1 MHELDTAAL
10 RRLNRMIFIVR
21 AVVFWETLWPR
32 LWPFLIVSSLFL
44 AAILFNIFALF
55 SPALHVLVLGAFC
68 LACVGSFAYGVRGV
82 HYPDKAAALHKLERD
97 SNLSHQPLFALL
109 DHPVSAKNDKVSQA
123 IWIKHQDRMVAALKQ
138 AVIKAPRSNLYKRDP
153 YSMRAAL
160 ILVLVLGV
168 IEARFDY
175 ATRFTQA
182 FFPNRAMQ
190 GAQGW
195 RLEAWINPPAYTG
208 LGPIFL
214 QADDQSDPAK
224 DPISIVQH
232 SQVLIRLEGRKTGD
246 DMQVSSGAFV
256 EEMQRLG
263 RGAFSLETM
272 LDQGDELRL
281 MEGEETLY
289 RWPVTLV
296 ADLPPSIVLDKSVK
310 TGFRGHL
317 TLGFAAEDDFGLK
330 QVQLKIHPLKPDGR
344 GDLVLVQD
352 ESATKVKGSFRHN
365 LSDHPWAGQTVV
377 VTPIALDSADQT
389 AYGQA
394 VQMVLPERRFT
405 HPIARELVTIRRSLI
420 ESTSEDRLYAQIAL
434 DQILLA
440 PHAFD
445 EDVAVYLALRVAS
458 DRLHVEMGV
467 PEIEAVRVILWE
479 TAVRLEEG
487 ASGSARNQLEFM
499 SRQMQ
504 ELMRN
509 AGDRA
514 GMEALFE
521 QMQKSLDEF
530 LRQMSQS
537 LPDMEGFE
545 GAAELNSADMI
556 GRDELMDLL
565 NKARE
570 LMRAGDTEAAK
581 AVMEQFQSILSR
593 LAMQEPPD
601 PKMMEAAKEMVQK
614 LRALEEAQQDLLD
627 RTFTRTRSGD
637 TQSLEATKQA
647 IQQAE
652 EQRRLYD
659 QLQEQMKRLSEMNV
673 QTPDPLNEAK
683 DAMERAAAA
692 LERGLDEVAIQAQGK
707 AVDQLRKGLQ
717 ESAQSLAQKMGMQSL
732 PRQLPG
738 YDPLG
743 RRSNKGPIADE
754 TGQTVPDEVE
764 MKRSREILKE
774 LYRRAGQKG
783 RTEQE
788 LKYIE
793 RLLERF

>member
-44 AAILFNIFALF
+44 AAILFNVFALF
-55 SPALHVLVLGAFC
+55 TPVWHAVLLAVFC
-68 LACVGSFAYGVRGV
+68 LAGIGSFAYGVRAV
-82 HYPDKAAALHKLERD
+82 RYPDKAIALHKLERD

-109 DHPVSAKNDKVSQA
+109 DHPVSAPNDKFAQA
-123 IWIKHQDRMVAALKQ
+123 IWIKHQDRMVSALKQ
-138 AVIKAPRSNLYKRDP
+138 TVVKLPRSRLYQRDP
-153 YSMRAAL
+153 YSFRAAL
-160 ILVLVLGV
+160 ILLLVLGA

-175 ATRFTQA
+175 GSRFAQA
-182 FFPNRAMQ
+182 FSPHQSLQAT
-190 GAQGW
+190 QGW
-195 RLEAWINPPAYTG
+195 RVEAWINPPAYTG

-214 QADDQSDPAK
+214 QANDQSPLSTDPV
-224 DPISIVQH
+224 SIVQH
-232 SQVLIRLEGRKTGD
+232 SQLLIRLEGRQSAE
-246 DMQVSSGAFV
+246 DMRVSVGGFV
-256 EEMQRLG
+256 EEMQTLG
-263 RGAFSLETM
+263 RGAFSLETT
-272 LDQGDELRL
+272 LDQGEELRL
-281 MEGEETLY
+281 MDGEDILY

-310 TGFRGHL
+310 TGFRGHM
-317 TLGFAAEDDFGLK
+317 TLGFEAKDDFGVK
-330 QVQLKIHPLKPDGR
+330 QVQLKIHPVTPDGR
-344 GDLVLVQD
+344 GDLLIVQD
-352 ESATKVKGSFRHN
+352 ENATDVKGSFRHN
-365 LSDHPWAGQTVV
+365 LAAHPWAGQAVV
-377 VTPIALDSADQT
+377 VTPIAVDSADQT

-394 VQMVLPERRFT
+394 LQMVLPERRFT
-405 HPIARELVTIRRSLI
+405 HPIARELVKIRRTLM
-420 ESTSEDRLYAQIAL
+420 ESTPEDRLYAQITL
-434 DQILLA
+434 DQILRA
-440 PHAFD
+440 PAAF
-445 EDVAVYLALRVAS
+445 EGEVAVYLALRVAS
-458 DRLHVEMGV
+458 DRLNITMNA
-467 PEIEAVRVILWE
+467 PEVEAVRVILWE

-504 ELMRN
+504 DLMRT
-509 AGDRA
+509 AEDQA

-530 LRQMSQS
+530 LRQMGQS
-537 LPDMEGFE
+537 MPDMDGFD
-545 GAAELNSADMI
+545 GAANLNSADMI

-593 LAMQEPPD
+593 LAMQEAPD
-601 PKMMEAAKEMVQK
+601 PKMMAAAKEMVEQ
-614 LRALEEAQQDLLD
+614 LRALEEAQQELLD
-627 RTFTRTRSGD
+627 RTFQRTRHGD
-637 TQSLEATKQA
+637 AQSLEATKQA

-652 EQRRLYD
+652 EQRKLYD
-659 QLQEQMKRLSEMNV
+659 QLQDQLQRLSELNV
-673 QTPDPLNEAK
+673 QIPDTLK
-683 DAMERAAAA
+683 DAKAAMDRAADA
-692 LERGLDEVAIQAQGK
+692 LERGLDEVAIQAQGQ

-717 ESAQSLAQKMGMQSL
+717 ESAQSLAQKMGMQSM

-743 RRSNKGPIADE
+743 RRSNSGPLADE
-754 TGQTVPDEVE
+754 TGQTVPDEAE